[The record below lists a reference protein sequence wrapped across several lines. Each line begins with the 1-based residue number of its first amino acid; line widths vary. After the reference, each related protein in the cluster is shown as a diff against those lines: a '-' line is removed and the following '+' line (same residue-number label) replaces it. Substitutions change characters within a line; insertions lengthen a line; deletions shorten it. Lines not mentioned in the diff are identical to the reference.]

1 MKYLVQVRDDVEA
14 GDEKLKELESEMKDW
29 GIFDTDFCLGD
40 ILEDEDETNNPP
52 PKKKIAEWPAVEGE
66 ETIAEYIGQ
75 YKKACLSRKALLKST
90 RERLE
95 KDNPDPK
102 VYEPLGF
109 PFEFVSYEG
118 LTSTNSKRPWVPWR
132 RTCTL

>member
-52 PKKKIAEWPAVEGE
+52 PKKKNRGVASSRRGGNYCRIYRAVQESLLESQSPVEEHTGALGEG
-66 ETIAEYIGQ
+66 Q
-75 YKKACLSRKALLKST
+75 SRSQ
-90 RERLE
+90 
-95 KDNPDPK
+95 
-102 VYEPLGF
+102 
-109 PFEFVSYEG
+109 SI
-118 LTSTNSKRPWVPWR
+118 
-132 RTCTL
+132 